1 MLKFSNVLKPNRN
14 FFSLFQIKNCFKNFA
29 SRDNY
34 VSDTDVRKK
43 LQEKWEIK
51 QGVKKEGSG
60 ERFTV
65 SYDVN
70 FFHFKYIRKFLMK
83 TLKNF

>member
-1 MLKFSNVLKPNRN
+1 MLKFSNVLKPRII
-14 FFSLFQIKNCFKNFA
+14 LFPIFKNKTGLKNFA

-34 VSDTDVRKK
+34 VNDTDVRKK

-51 QGVKKEGSG
+51 QGIKKEGSG

-65 SYDVN
+65 SFDVI
-70 FFHFKYIRKFLMK
+70 HFL
-83 TLKNF
+83 